1 MRQLSGR
8 GLTID
13 LKAATLSSRISYDG
27 PAHFYWARSGLLALS
42 AVNAWPLEYRDGF
55 AVGRHEPEREAT
67 NVQGQSRATVI
78 GDFVKESDD
87 FTLMVSN
94 GGPDGGPIANIPV
107 GASSY
112 AFSQDID
119 GPYLLPETRHQLT
132 DNWKRTAFT
141 LKSLKYSRLRLWLGR
156 NKELSTPAFWLTQRA
171 YLSAQQYAVSFF
183 AKNGDG
189 KTFPV
194 GFGQIEAGTVSTSPI
209 ITGDGPETRPASSV
223 TVDVRGYGEIEIAY
237 SDGTS
242 TTAKT
247 AGDYFT
253 IPTATRNWGE
263 RYMTTIKLLP

>member
-27 PAHFYWARSGLLALS
+27 PAHFYWARNGLIAQS
-42 AVNAWPLEYRDGF
+42 DENRWPLEYRNGV
-55 AVGRHEPEREAT
+55 AVGRHEPEPEAT
-67 NVQGQSRATVI
+67 NLQGQSRATVL
-78 GDFVKESDD
+78 GDFVKESED
-87 FTLMVSN
+87 FTLIVAN
-94 GGPDGGPIANIPV
+94 NGPDGGPIANIPV
-107 GASSY
+107 EASSY

-119 GPYLLPETRHQLT
+119 GPYLLPETLHELT
-132 DNWKRTAFT
+132 DHWKRTTFRVR
-141 LKSLKYSRLRLWLGR
+141 SLKYSRLRLWLGR
-156 NKELSTPAFWLTQRA
+156 NKEMSRPSFWFTTN
-171 YLSAQQYAVSFF
+171 YYISAQQLAVSFF
-183 AKNGDG
+183 AKKGDG

-209 ITGDGPETRPASSV
+209 VTDDQQRTRRASSV
-223 TVDVRGYGEIEIAY
+223 TVDVRGYGQIEIAY

-253 IPTATRNWGE
+253 IPTATHDWGT
-263 RYMTTIKLLP
+263 RYITTIKLLP